1 MQELTDAF
9 ETMTV
14 STPDNHTQLM
24 VFLSVLNRHVDYDE
38 EYVYDTCFL
47 RHTRRYLNS
56 ICWDADAPMY
66 ADLTTSEKEHLTDL
80 YILAERI
87 THHQT
92 RRVEDYIE
100 LFNGILMLVDG

>member
-9 ETMTV
+9 DNMMLL
-14 STPDNHTQLM
+14 DNHTQLTI
-24 VFLSVLNRHVDYDE
+24 FLSVLQQHVDYDE

-66 ADLTTSEKEHLTDL
+66 ANLSASEKELLSDL

-87 THHQT
+87 VHHQT
-92 RRVEDYIE
+92 RRVVDYIE
-100 LFNGILMLVDG
+100 LFAGILQLVDG